1 MNGVYILPGGTLV
14 DYADGRYTLWNVT
27 PEDRAVIPR
36 DYVVADGQNYMGS
49 VLPSGELNLHLR
61 TAPNATYLGP
71 REHVQALE
79 GR

>member
-14 DYADGRYTLWNVT
+14 DYVDGRYTLWNVR
-27 PEDRAVIPR
+27 DADARLCR
-36 DYVVADGQNYMGS
+36 DYTYEDGWDYLGQIEG
-49 VLPSGELNLHLR
+49 GELNLQLNHTL
-61 TAPNATYLGP
+61 PHATYLGP